1 MKCPAC
7 RGDCNVADSREQDG
21 GLAHWRKRRCVS
33 LRCGHEWETLEFE
46 TVKMVVYVPKS
57 STTTPTDGARRTVG

>member
-33 LRCGHEWETLEFE
+33 LRCGFEWETLEFQ
-46 TVKMVVYVPKS
+46 TAKRTVYVPVS
-57 STTTPTDGARRTVG
+57 DLPAATPRPSEGS